1 VTDVI
6 LIGPPGS
13 GKSTV
18 GKLLAERLG
27 VPFADTDAEV
37 EAAAGKSVGD
47 VFIEDGESAFREYER
62 AAAARSIGAQ
72 AGVVAL
78 GSGAV
83 LDADVRRMLAGRHV
97 VYLSVGFAAVAR
109 RTGMDRAHV
118 VVPGNPR
125 GMLRAM
131 LEERRPVYEE
141 LASVTVPTD
150 ELAPEEIAADLAARF
165 GGDR

>member
-1 VTDVI
+1 MTDVI

-18 GKLLAERLG
+18 GRLLAERLG

-47 VFIEDGESAFREYER
+47 IFIEDGEPAFREYER
-62 AAAARSIGAQ
+62 AAAARSLEER

-83 LDADVRRMLAGRHV
+83 LDADVRRMLAGRPV
-97 VYLSVGFAAVAR
+97 VYLSVAFAAVAK

-131 LEERRPVYEE
+131 LEQRRPVYEE
-141 LASVTVPTD
+141 LASITVPTD
-150 ELAPEEIAADLAARF
+150 EFAPEEIAADLATRF
-165 GGDR
+165 GGAR